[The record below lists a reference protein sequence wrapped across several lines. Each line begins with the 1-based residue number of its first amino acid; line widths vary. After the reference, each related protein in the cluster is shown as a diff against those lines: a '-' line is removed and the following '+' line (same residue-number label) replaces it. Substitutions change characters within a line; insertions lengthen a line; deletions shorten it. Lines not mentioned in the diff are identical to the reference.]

1 MNNKTK
7 YDDGCSCF
15 LYRFCI
21 RLAMYVRLAD
31 TFMKDS
37 FHEIDISVNA
47 IKAEPINRPV
57 SSSLS
62 EIQSSPV
69 EVKKQAEEPK
79 PAADNLPLVGV
90 EEPKHEQVVKK
101 DGVEESPFDTDVSD
115 EDTSRFDYDE
125 NSYEEDNGVLD
136 DFAKQSQKS
145 QVDVS
150 PIVDEK
156 TPEVVAPAAPTDSS
170 ISSDENSEQVY
181 DDETMEDEHSLL
193 EEINDMHGAVAHHA
207 VDDLVADSAVSCSCW
222 TSS

>member
-1 MNNKTK
+1 
-7 YDDGCSCF
+7 
-15 LYRFCI
+15 
-21 RLAMYVRLAD
+21 MYVRLAD
-31 TFMKDS
+31 TFMKES
-37 FHEIDISVNA
+37 FHEVDISVNA
-47 IKAEPINRPV
+47 IKAEAMNRPV

-69 EVKKQAEEPK
+69 ETKKQAEEPK

-90 EEPKHEQVVKK
+90 EEPKHEPVVKK
-101 DGVEESPFDTDVSD
+101 DGVEESPFDTNVSD

-136 DFAKQSQKS
+136 DFAKQSEKS

-150 PIVDEK
+150 PTVNEK

-170 ISSDENSEQVY
+170 ISLDENSEQVY

-193 EEINDMHGAVAHHA
+193 EEINDMHGAVAHHS